1 MNDLIKYIEFANKES
16 SKRQLEFLL
25 NKIPER
31 GGFDSLLPSQY
42 MFLIKVY
49 IGKILELYENEPME
63 PIKQAAE
70 RRIQTI
76 LKNKNIHLDDFS
88 KMKQDTVIPDSRDVA
103 KHLISVYKNKKEDQI
118 GI

>member
-70 RRIQTI
+70 RRIQTV
-76 LKNKNIHLDDFS
+76 LKNKHIYLDDFY
-88 KMKQDTVIPDSRDVA
+88 KMDKNTALQDTRDVA
-103 KHLISVYKNKKEDQI
+103 KYFIAVYKNKKEDQI